1 MKMLWILCNESIGED
16 VSELLDSAGARSY
29 TVWTDVLGKDNEGD
43 KTHWGTSVFPGKNWA
58 FMICDDCG
66 CVDKIIEKL
75 REMKQKEYVR
85 QAGLKVFIQKT
96 EEALAEGEKDG

>member
-1 MKMLWILCNESIGED
+1 MLWILCNESIGED

-66 CVDKIIEKL
+66 CVDEIIERLKEL
-75 REMKQKEYVR
+75 KKQNYVR
-85 QAGLKVFIQKT
+85 QAGLKALVQVA
-96 EEALAEGEKDG
+96 EEALPDSQGS

>member
-29 TVWTDVLGKDNEGD
+29 TVWTDVLGRDNEGD
-43 KTHWGTSVFPGKNWA
+43 KTHWGTYVFPGKNWV

-75 REMKQKEYVR
+75 KEMKQKEYVR
-85 QAGLKVFIQKT
+85 QAGLKVFIQKA
-96 EEALAEGEKDG
+96 EEAFAESEKDG